1 MWRTA
6 TCLLRS
12 GDGPQALR
20 HRAASAVRAMAMAV
34 RPARSPIYPCL
45 MAGGQGI
52 VREVARRHG
61 GTFES
66 GQVDGVYRA
75 RVILK
80 QDRAAQDGGDGGWS
94 R

>member
-12 GDGPQALR
+12 GDGPQAFR
-20 HRAASAVRAMAMAV
+20 HRAASAVRAMAV
-34 RPARSPIYPCL
+34 RPARSPICPCL

-52 VREVARRHG
+52 VREVARRHD
-61 GTFES
+61 GTFEA

-80 QDRAAQDGGDGGWS
+80 QDLAAQDGGDGGWS